1 MSRKICIIQTGTASS
16 AELTALC
23 AELMPDVAAYQ
34 IIDDSLL
41 KEISA
46 AGDLTPSVCRRMYAY
61 CLQAQEMGADAI
73 LHHCVA
79 AAGLA
84 ELVQPFLDIPI
95 VRIDEGMAR
104 EAVRTGGRIAVFAT
118 SALALEHSAGLIL
131 RVAEAETRAVGVSV
145 HLLQDA
151 RNTLRAAA
159 EAACRDSD
167 VLVLAQP
174 SMTALLPLLEGV
186 GKPVLSCTR
195 SGIEFLKARLGEAG
209 TA

>member
-1 MSRKICIIQTGTASS
+1 MARKICIIQTGTASS
-16 AELTALC
+16 AELMALC

-41 KEISA
+41 KEILDS
-46 AGDLTPSVCRRMYAY
+46 GGPTPSVCRRMYAY
-61 CLQAQEMGADAI
+61 CLQAQEMGADAV

-79 AAGLA
+79 AVGLA

-104 EAVRTGGRIAVFAT
+104 EAVRTGRRIAVFAT

-131 RVAEAETRAVGVSV
+131 RVAEA
-145 HLLQDA
+145 
-151 RNTLRAAA
+151 
-159 EAACRDSD
+159 ACRDSD

-174 SMTALLPLLEGV
+174 SMTALLPLVEGV

-195 SGIEFLKARLGEAG
+195 SGIEFLKERLEAG
-209 TA
+209 ET